1 MFFSKLGSREL
12 PRYRNKKLLTTY
24 FFTGHT
30 LFKTLLFYNYYFP
43 PLSDPQDADTDSDID
58 NASERKTK
66 SNDWQ
71 HFMHKKLVSNFYGM
85 SLSLPFFFVFGGL
98 EQSRNLQ

>member
-1 MFFSKLGSREL
+1 MLTLTKTDTILKPKLFKKGLLHQWISQSGESSQQLGSREL
-12 PRYRNKKLLTTY
+12 PQYRNKKLLTTY

-66 SNDWQ
+66 
-71 HFMHKKLVSNFYGM
+71 
-85 SLSLPFFFVFGGL
+85 
-98 EQSRNLQ
+98 